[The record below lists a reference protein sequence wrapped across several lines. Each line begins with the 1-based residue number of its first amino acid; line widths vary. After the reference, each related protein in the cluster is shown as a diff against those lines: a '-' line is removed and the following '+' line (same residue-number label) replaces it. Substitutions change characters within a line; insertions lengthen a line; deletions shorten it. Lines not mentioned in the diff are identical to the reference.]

1 MINEIL
7 FKDMYS
13 WLYAFIITLI
23 VIILITTGQTN
34 STALNAFRGSYM
46 GLLVAITALCA
57 MLGMAKSV
65 EFDVLYPNLGLIR
78 RIIKYVFLFFP
89 FLTVMAVLIWVLV
102 LLFKYFNKITENKV
116 SDYYTS
122 FVNTISILLFVQI
135 YVLTNEISENS
146 FKNFQLSKKTASLL
160 RLFGLLNIISV
171 FTLQIILKYY
181 TTDC

>member
-7 FKDMYS
+7 FKDLYS
-13 WLYAFIITLI
+13 WLYAGIVACVV
-23 VIILITTGQTN
+23 VIIITTGQTN
-34 STALNAFRGSYM
+34 TSALYAFRGSYT
-46 GLLVAITALCA
+46 GLLVAFTIICAL
-57 MLGMAKSV
+57 LGMAKSV
-65 EFDVLYPNLGLIR
+65 EFDSLYSNLGLIN

-89 FLTVMAVLIWVLV
+89 FLTVMAVLMWTLV
-102 LLFKYFNKITENKV
+102 LLHKYFDKISENKV

-122 FVNTISILLFVQI
+122 FINTISILLFAQI
-135 YVLTNEISENS
+135 YVLTSGISETS
-146 FKNFQLSKKTASLL
+146 FKNFQLSKKTASML